1 MSNVTKYFNNK
12 NFNTTLINFI
22 FQYENKLDEIISHT
36 ILSKLLSYTNG
47 IYKEE
52 DSFAK
57 AKLSNYIMNYS
68 CKAQSINNVY
78 FMNFS
83 MLIPSDGVVKDNY
96 LENAIIFLLDCIYKP
111 NIENGI
117 YNEKLFEREKRLYME
132 SLLNGYKNINFI
144 AEKNMLDLLD
154 NKGLFNKLKY
164 KDIENI
170 NRLTNEDIVNY
181 YNKYIGCVIPKIFIN
196 GNINIEV
203 VEKTINDYFN
213 KLKLKKQ
220 KLLTNY
226 NVFYNSNEL
235 IEKTEESKFYQ
246 SIVYMVYSIKD
257 YTENDFYKFYLI
269 NLLLN
274 SSSSDLLLYNLRK
287 KNNLVY
293 SCGSSVLL
301 KNNILLIK
309 TITSKKNIKLVK
321 LVIEDIIK
329 SLKEIDN
336 YKENISNIVYRLYL
350 NLEREKDDFYIS
362 SSNIIND
369 YYKSDL
375 SSEEEFEI
383 INNIE
388 KDELIDVIN
397 RIELKCI
404 YTMEGT
410 RE

>member
-329 SLKEIDN
+329 YIKEIDN

-388 KDELIDVIN
+388 KDELKDVIN